1 MPAAAG
7 QGQALRPYGPPLID
21 THQHIGR
28 HLSGARGRAVE
39 AHASSVAVPVS
50 VRHHQPQ
57 EEPVITVQDR
67 ATAITRAKQA
77 IAYLEAHPRTT
88 KSNLGA
94 ARDQANLVQ
103 NCSSTHD
110 VYDAV
115 HGLEALV
122 VEIYGH
128 IPTHKPGQPDHADQ
142 PASAVAGDV
151 STIQAGE

>member
-1 MPAAAG
+1 M
-7 QGQALRPYGPPLID
+7 
-21 THQHIGR
+21 
-28 HLSGARGRAVE
+28 
-39 AHASSVAVPVS
+39 
-50 VRHHQPQ
+50 
-57 EEPVITVQDR
+57 ITVQDR
-67 ATAITRAKQA
+67 AIAITRAKEA

-122 VEIYGH
+122 VDIYGR
-128 IPTHKPGQPDHADQ
+128 IPTHKPGQAAEQLDQ
-142 PASAVAGDV
+142 PAATNADVGDV
-151 STIQAGE
+151 STPQVGE